1 MKESHAIG
9 AARKPSAQA
18 EVTILHP
25 GAEHARSGTAKSMAR
40 GIVLTTLI
48 VAVLAA
54 LPWIGST
61 VLVQFGINLLL
72 LATLAQ
78 GWNIIGGYAGY
89 PSFGNSVFYGLGAYG
104 VAIAMV
110 QYHLP
115 FWVGMLLGLGLGVAF
130 AGLLGLAVL
139 RLKGHYFAICT
150 LGLALVMT
158 AIVSNLEIAGSNIG
172 LVLPLLRSEVLFYE
186 LALGLLVLA
195 TLAIFWLSR
204 SRYGLGLIAIRENE
218 EGAAAMGI
226 DTTLYKVMAFML
238 SAGFTALAG
247 GIYAYYI
254 TFIDPVGV
262 FDVGLNVKMIIM
274 AVFGGPGSVLGP
286 VVGAFIL
293 SVVSE
298 ILATQVTSVASLFFG
313 AVIVI
318 AVVFMP
324 RGIVHLVQHV
334 YRVRWRYFT
343 DNVRTHR
350 L

>member
-1 MKESHAIG
+1 MKS
-9 AARKPSAQA
+9 
-18 EVTILHP
+18 
-25 GAEHARSGTAKSMAR
+25 TAW
-40 GIVLTTLI
+40 GIVLAVI
-48 VAVLAA
+48 VALLAA
-54 LPWIGST
+54 LPWIGNT
-61 VLVQFGINLLL
+61 VLVQFGINVLL

-78 GWNIIGGYAGY
+78 GWNIIGGYTGC
-89 PSFGNSVFYGLGAYG
+89 PSFVNSVFYGLGAYG

-115 FWVGMLLGLGLGVAF
+115 FWVGMLLGLGLGVVF

-158 AIVSNLEIAGSNIG
+158 ANVSNLEIAGSNIG

-195 TLAIFWLSR
+195 TLTIFWLSR
-204 SRYGLGLIAIRENE
+204 SRFGLGLIAIRENE
-218 EGAAAMGI
+218 EGAAVMGVN
-226 DTTLYKVMAFML
+226 TTVYKVLAFML
-238 SAGFTALAG
+238 SAAFTALAG

-262 FDVGLNVKMIIM
+262 FDIGLNVKMIIM

-286 VVGAFIL
+286 VAGAFIL
-293 SVVSE
+293 SAISE
-298 ILATQVTSVASLFFG
+298 VLATKVTSIASMFFG
-313 AVIVI
+313 IVIVI
-318 AVVFMP
+318 AVMFMP
-324 RGIVHLVQHV
+324 RGIAHLVQHIK
-334 YRVRWRYFT
+334 RVGWGYFI

>member
-1 MKESHAIG
+1 MKSIAW
-9 AARKPSAQA
+9 
-18 EVTILHP
+18 
-25 GAEHARSGTAKSMAR
+25 
-40 GIVLTTLI
+40 GIVLVVI
-48 VAVLAA
+48 VILLAL
-54 LPWIGST
+54 LPWMGST
-61 VLVQFGINLLL
+61 VLVQFGINVLL

-104 VAIAMV
+104 VAIAMA

-130 AGLLGLAVL
+130 AGVLGLAVL

-172 LVLPLLRSEVLFYE
+172 LVLPLLSSEVLFYE
-186 LALGLLVLA
+186 LALGLLVIT
-195 TLAIFWLSR
+195 TLTIFWLSR
-204 SRYGLGLIAIRENE
+204 SRFGLGLIAIRESE
-218 EGAAAMGI
+218 EGAAVMGVN
-226 DTTLYKVMAFML
+226 TTLYKVLAFML
-238 SAGFTALAG
+238 SAAFTALAG

-254 TFIDPVGV
+254 TFIDPIGV
-262 FDVGLNVKMIIM
+262 FDITLNVKMIIM

-298 ILATQVTSVASLFFG
+298 VLATRVTSIASMFFG
-313 AVIVI
+313 VVIVI

-324 RGIVHLVQHV
+324 RGIADFVQHIN
-334 YRVRWRYFT
+334 RMGWRYFI

>member
-1 MKESHAIG
+1 MK
-9 AARKPSAQA
+9 RLAQG
-18 EVTILHP
+18 V
-25 GAEHARSGTAKSMAR
+25 
-40 GIVLTTLI
+40 VLALA
-48 VAVLAA
+48 VALLAA
-54 LPWIGST
+54 LPWIGNT
-61 VLVQFGINLLL
+61 VLVQFGINVLL

-78 GWNIIGGYAGY
+78 GWNIIGGYTGY

-104 VAIAMV
+104 VGIAMV
-110 QYHLP
+110 QYELP
-115 FWVGMLLGLGLGVAF
+115 FWAGMLLGLGLGVAF

-150 LGLALVMT
+150 LGLAFVMT

-172 LVLPLLRSEVLFYE
+172 LVLPLLGSEVLFYE

-204 SRYGLGLIAIRENE
+204 SRFGLGLIAIRENE
-218 EGAAAMGI
+218 EGAAVMGVN
-226 DTTLYKVMAFML
+226 TTLYKVLAFML
-238 SAGFTALAG
+238 SAAFTALAG

-262 FDVGLNVKMIIM
+262 FDIGLNVKMIIM

-293 SVVSE
+293 SALSE
-298 ILATQVTSVASLFFG
+298 VLATKVTSIASLFFG
-313 AVIVI
+313 VVIVV
-318 AVVFMP
+318 AVVLMP
-324 RGIVHLVQHV
+324 RGIADLVRHIKAAG
-334 YRVRWRYFT
+334 WRYFI

>member
-1 MKESHAIG
+1 MKSIAWWIV
-9 AARKPSAQA
+9 SAL
-18 EVTILHP
+18 VTAL
-25 GAEHARSGTAKSMAR
+25 
-40 GIVLTTLI
+40 
-48 VAVLAA
+48 LAM
-54 LPWIGST
+54 LPWLGNT
-61 VLVQFGINLLL
+61 VLVQFGINVLL

-110 QYHLP
+110 QYELP
-115 FWVGMLLGLGLGVAF
+115 FWVGMLLGLALGVAF

-139 RLKGHYFAICT
+139 RLRGHYFAICT
-150 LGLALVMT
+150 LGLAFVMT

-186 LALGLLVLA
+186 LALGLVVLA
-195 TLAIFWLSR
+195 TLTIFWLSR
-204 SRYGLGLIAIRENE
+204 SRFGLGLIAIRENE
-218 EGAAAMGI
+218 EGAAVMGVN
-226 DTTLYKVMAFML
+226 TTLYKVLAFML
-238 SAGFTALAG
+238 SAAFTALAG

-254 TFIDPVGV
+254 TFIDPAGV
-262 FDVGLNVKMIIM
+262 FDIGLNVKMIIM

-293 SVVSE
+293 SAISE
-298 ILATQVTSVASLFFG
+298 VLATKVTSIASLFFG
-313 AVIVI
+313 IVIVV

-324 RGIVHLVQHV
+324 RGIAHLVRHIKPAG
-334 YRVRWRYFT
+334 WRYFVG
-343 DNVRTHR
+343 NVRTHR

>member
-1 MKESHAIG
+1 MKS
-9 AARKPSAQA
+9 
-18 EVTILHP
+18 
-25 GAEHARSGTAKSMAR
+25 TAW
-40 GIVLTTLI
+40 GIVL
-48 VAVLAA
+48 AVIIALLAA
-54 LPWIGST
+54 LPWIGNT
-61 VLVQFGINLLL
+61 VLVQFGINVLL

-78 GWNIIGGYAGY
+78 GWNIIGGYTGY

-115 FWVGMLLGLGLGVAF
+115 FWVGMLLGLGLGVVF

-158 AIVSNLEIAGSNIG
+158 AIVSNLEIAGGNIG

-195 TLAIFWLSR
+195 TLTIFWLSR
-204 SRYGLGLIAIRENE
+204 SRFGLGLIAIRENE
-218 EGAAAMGI
+218 EGAAVMGVN
-226 DTTLYKVMAFML
+226 TTLYKVLAFML
-238 SAGFTALAG
+238 SAAFTALAG

-262 FDVGLNVKMIIM
+262 FDIGLNVKMIIM

-293 SVVSE
+293 SAISE
-298 ILATQVTSVASLFFG
+298 VLATKVTSIASMFFG
-313 AVIVI
+313 LVIVI

-324 RGIVHLVQHV
+324 RGIAHLVQHIK
-334 YRVRWRYFT
+334 RMGWGYFF

>member
-1 MKESHAIG
+1 MKS
-9 AARKPSAQA
+9 
-18 EVTILHP
+18 
-25 GAEHARSGTAKSMAR
+25 TAW
-40 GIVLTTLI
+40 GIVLAVI
-48 VAVLAA
+48 VALLAA
-54 LPWIGST
+54 LPWIGNT
-61 VLVQFGINLLL
+61 VLVQFGINVLL

-78 GWNIIGGYAGY
+78 GWNIIGGYTGY

-115 FWVGMLLGLGLGVAF
+115 FWVGMLLGLGLGVVF

-195 TLAIFWLSR
+195 TLTIFWLSR
-204 SRYGLGLIAIRENE
+204 SRFGLGLIAIRENE
-218 EGAAAMGI
+218 EGAAVMGVN
-226 DTTLYKVMAFML
+226 TTLYKVLAFML
-238 SAGFTALAG
+238 SAAFTALAG

-262 FDVGLNVKMIIM
+262 FDIGLNVKMIIM

-293 SVVSE
+293 SAISE
-298 ILATQVTSVASLFFG
+298 VLATKVTSIASMFFG
-313 AVIVI
+313 IVIVI
-318 AVVFMP
+318 AVMFMP
-324 RGIVHLVQHV
+324 RGIAHLVQHIK
-334 YRVRWRYFT
+334 RIGWGYFI

>member
-1 MKESHAIG
+1 MKS
-9 AARKPSAQA
+9 
-18 EVTILHP
+18 
-25 GAEHARSGTAKSMAR
+25 TAW
-40 GIVLTTLI
+40 GIVLAVI
-48 VAVLAA
+48 VALLAA
-54 LPWIGST
+54 LPWIGNT
-61 VLVQFGINLLL
+61 VLVQFGINVLL

-78 GWNIIGGYAGY
+78 GWNIIGGYTGY

-115 FWVGMLLGLGLGVAF
+115 FWVGMLLGLGLGVVF

-195 TLAIFWLSR
+195 TLTIFWLSR
-204 SRYGLGLIAIRENE
+204 SRFGLGLIAIRENE
-218 EGAAAMGI
+218 EGAAVMGVN
-226 DTTLYKVMAFML
+226 TTLYKVLAFML
-238 SAGFTALAG
+238 SAAFTALAG

-262 FDVGLNVKMIIM
+262 SDIGLNVKMIIM

-286 VVGAFIL
+286 VAGAFIL
-293 SVVSE
+293 SAISE
-298 ILATQVTSVASLFFG
+298 VLATKVTSIASMFFG
-313 AVIVI
+313 IVIVI
-318 AVVFMP
+318 AVMFMP
-324 RGIVHLVQHV
+324 RGIAHLVQHIK
-334 YRVRWRYFT
+334 RMGWGYFI

>member
-1 MKESHAIG
+1 MKS
-9 AARKPSAQA
+9 
-18 EVTILHP
+18 
-25 GAEHARSGTAKSMAR
+25 TAW
-40 GIVLTTLI
+40 GIVL
-48 VAVLAA
+48 AVIIALLAA
-54 LPWIGST
+54 LPWIGNT
-61 VLVQFGINLLL
+61 VLVQFGINVLL

-78 GWNIIGGYAGY
+78 GWNIIGGYTGY

-110 QYHLP
+110 QCHLP
-115 FWVGMLLGLGLGVAF
+115 FWVGMLLGLGLGVVF

-158 AIVSNLEIAGSNIG
+158 AIVSNLEIAGGNIG

-195 TLAIFWLSR
+195 TLTIFWLSR
-204 SRYGLGLIAIRENE
+204 SRFGLGLIAIRENE
-218 EGAAAMGI
+218 EGAAVMGVN
-226 DTTLYKVMAFML
+226 TTLYKVLAFML
-238 SAGFTALAG
+238 SAAFTALAG

-262 FDVGLNVKMIIM
+262 FDIGLNVKMIIM

-293 SVVSE
+293 SAISE
-298 ILATQVTSVASLFFG
+298 VLATKVTSIASMFFG
-313 AVIVI
+313 IVIVI

-324 RGIVHLVQHV
+324 RGIAHLVQHIK
-334 YRVRWRYFT
+334 RMGWGYFF

>member
-1 MKESHAIG
+1 MKS
-9 AARKPSAQA
+9 
-18 EVTILHP
+18 
-25 GAEHARSGTAKSMAR
+25 TAW
-40 GIVLTTLI
+40 GIVLAVI
-48 VAVLAA
+48 VALLAA
-54 LPWIGST
+54 LPWIGNT
-61 VLVQFGINLLL
+61 VLVQFGINVLL

-78 GWNIIGGYAGY
+78 GWNIIGGFTGY

-115 FWVGMLLGLGLGVAF
+115 FWVGMLLGLGLGIAF

-158 AIVSNLEIAGSNIG
+158 AIVSNLEIAGGNIG

-195 TLAIFWLSR
+195 TLTIFWLSH
-204 SRYGLGLIAIRENE
+204 SRFGLGLIAIRENE
-218 EGAAAMGI
+218 ESAAVMGVN
-226 DTTLYKVMAFML
+226 TTLYKVLAFML
-238 SAGFTALAG
+238 SAAFTALAG

-262 FDVGLNVKMIIM
+262 FDIGLNVKMIIM

-293 SVVSE
+293 SVISE
-298 ILATQVTSVASLFFG
+298 VLATKVTSIASMFFG
-313 AVIVI
+313 IVIVI

-324 RGIVHLVQHV
+324 RGIAHLVQHIK
-334 YRVRWRYFT
+334 RMGWGYFF